1 MRILIDS
8 ETFLLEHRRQ
18 FASLVRARLEPSL
31 FDFGANERLRMVFD
45 LEMHLAFLG
54 EAVRCDTASIFV
66 EYAIWTNQLLI
77 SCGGDSLDFR
87 ACLLAIDTQIE
98 ESGRGDWVKLARH
111 NLAEGLRQLEI
122 VQPVAQTYLSPDNPY
137 LALANAFLN
146 DCINLRRNEALEG
159 IQNAIQ
165 RGISV
170 KDVYFQVITPVMH
183 ELGRL
188 WHLNKITIGLE
199 HYCTAVAQM
208 AMAQLF
214 PLLFDG
220 AAKKRRLV
228 SACVP
233 GELHEIG
240 ARMVSD
246 MFELHGWDTV
256 FLGADVPVDSVV
268 DVIVRH
274 NASVLAI
281 SVTMGANLSA
291 VSCLMDAVRASSAS
305 AKVKILVG
313 GAAFNVDNALWQ
325 RLGADGWAA
334 DAQVAIELAD
344 GWSKAV

>member
-1 MRILIDS
+1 MLIDS
-8 ETFLLEHRRQ
+8 ETLLLDHRHE

-31 FDFGANERLRMVFD
+31 FDYGTNERLRMVFD

-54 EAVRCDTASIFV
+54 EAVRCETASIFV
-66 EYAIWTNQLLI
+66 EYAIWTNQLLL

-87 ACLLAIDTQIE
+87 ACLLAIDAQLE
-98 ESGRGDWVKLARH
+98 EAGRGAWVKQARH

-122 VQPVAQTYLSPDNPY
+122 VQPVAQTYLSPDNPH

-146 DCINLRRNEALEG
+146 DCLHLRRNEALEG
-159 IQNAIQ
+159 IQNAIHS
-165 RGISV
+165 GVSV
-170 KDVYFQVITPVMH
+170 KDVYFQIITPVMH

-208 AMAQLF
+208 AMTQLF

-220 AAKKRRLV
+220 AAKKKRLV

-246 MFELHGWDTV
+246 MFELRGWDTV

-268 DVIVRH
+268 NLVVQH

-291 VSCLMDAVRASSAS
+291 LSRLIAAVRANSDS

-313 GAAFNVDNALWQ
+313 GAAFSVDDSLWQ
-325 RLGADGWAA
+325 RLGADGWAT
-334 DAQVAIELAD
+334 DVQVAIKLAD
-344 GWSKAV
+344 GWS